1 MLEKLLYFLSKIIF
15 FTGSVLTGSSFKK
28 PLSEEEEKE
37 LILKAKAG
45 DKAAKEKLLEHNMRL
60 VAHVVK
66 KYKGAAETDDL
77 LSVGSLGLA
86 KAINTYSPDKNVRLA
101 TFAGRCIENEI
112 LMLIRSDKK
121 HRGTISLDSE
131 VGTDKDGNTLKII
144 DVLTEDEDSVFK
156 NADNMMLRTSILK
169 KMRKVLNKREFTVIC
184 LRYGLY
190 NGRCFVQREV
200 AKILKISRSYVSRIE
215 KRALEKLKTVIS
227 PETFGTTI

>member
-1 MLEKLLYFLSKIIF
+1 MLEGLLYLLSKLIF
-15 FTGSVLTGSSFKK
+15 FSGSVLTGSSFKK

-37 LILKAKAG
+37 LILKVKAG
-45 DKAAKEKLLEHNMRL
+45 DRAAKEKLLEHNMRL

-112 LMLIRSDKK
+112 LMLIRANKK
-121 HRGTISLDSE
+121 HCHTVSLESD

-156 NADNMMLRTSILK
+156 NADNMMLRSSLLK
-169 KMRKVLNKREFTVIC
+169 KMKENLTKREYTVIS

-190 NGRCFVQREV
+190 NGKCFVQREV
-200 AKILKISRSYVSRIE
+200 AKIMKISRSYVSRIE
-215 KRALEKLKTVIS
+215 KRALNKLKKVVDPKS
-227 PETFGTTI
+227 FSV